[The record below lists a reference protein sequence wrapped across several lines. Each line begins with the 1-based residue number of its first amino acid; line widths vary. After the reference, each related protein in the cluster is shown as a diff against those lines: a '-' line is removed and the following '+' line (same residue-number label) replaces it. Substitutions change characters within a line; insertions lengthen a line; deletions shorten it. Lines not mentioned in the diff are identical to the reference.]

1 MQDLYGE
8 IERQRQACEKII
20 ASKDKL
26 IMEIKT
32 ELKKKDDE
40 FVKTLKRQAEDVD
53 TLLQYMSRQFVEMQN
68 AFKEE
73 LDEIE
78 NAFLQVRRLCIIVTI
93 AQLKLTSHGNGMK
106 HVSMHHSILAAV
118 HNAPCC
124 YNDSHC
130 PPPPPNPSPPP
141 CPTHTLNTKLTPSTH
156 THMLSLLPCTT
167 SPAGALRPA

>member
-78 NAFLQVRRLCIIVTI
+78 NAFLQVRQLCIIVTI
-93 AQLKLTSHGNGMK
+93 AHLELSSHGNGMK
-106 HVSMHHSILAAV
+106 HVSMQHGHSGRCSQRALLLQRQ
-118 HNAPCC
+118 PL
-124 YNDSHC
+124 
-130 PPPPPNPSPPP
+130 PPPPNPSPPP

-156 THMLSLLPCTT
+156 THIC
-167 SPAGALRPA
+167 